1 MDMTGDALWWLVTVL
16 AVVCAVLAVM
26 LLRKPR
32 PAQAEADHRASG
44 TDAVPSPPGAAK
56 PAAVSPGAGSLANVL
71 APQPAAA
78 APQRNPVAA
87 LVAPPAVKP
96 PTTLVVTRARRYELR
111 DGAPEPVLM
120 LERAAE
126 SVWEHAPVANCT
138 PMQRDTLAAALAHA
152 TLLAPSAAPQEAE
165 LFSLK
170 LRAGAALAL
179 ARGEIAAA
187 PGGMLRAQPAQS
199 LDATRAAPLAAIVLA
214 LRCAPVYLGGLR
226 SRVSSIQAEA
236 AVLLKRPTP
245 VDDRFKALLQDLTR
259 YLREVEE
266 NHAGVIRKPVFVA
279 RVADFCVQA
288 EAQWRAAIDTASAL
302 RHRLQSQLGHEDF
315 DLRAASDW
323 KALWLEYETRRR
335 LARCTARMLAC
346 WHGLRL
352 ALGEA
357 APAASAVLRGA
368 METLRIAVEA
378 DAAMGRALQA
388 RALGLAAPLEKDAAQ
403 AALRELL
410 QTAQAIDAGFAGEPE
425 LQLLLRLDALGRV
438 ADVRGPLA
446 AD

>member
-1 MDMTGDALWWLVTVL
+1 MTGDALWWLVMVL
-16 AVVCAVLAVM
+16 AVVCTVLAVM

-32 PAQAEADHRASG
+32 LGRPD
-44 TDAVPSPPGAAK
+44 VPDSPQGV
-56 PAAVSPGAGSLANVL
+56 PAASAAPAGARPAPLSLATPSAANGL
-71 APQPAAA
+71 APQPAAG

-96 PTTLVVTRARRYELR
+96 PTTLVAARARRYELR
-111 DGAPEPVLM
+111 DGAPEPVLT
-120 LERAAE
+120 LERAELTA
-126 SVWEHAPVANCT
+126 WAHAPVVHCT

-152 TLLAPSAAPQEAE
+152 PLLAPPAPPSEAD
-165 LFSLK
+165 LYCLK

-187 PGGMLRAQPAQS
+187 PGGLLRALPAQA
-199 LDATRAAPLAAIVLA
+199 LDAARAAPLAAIVLA

-226 SRVSSIQAEA
+226 SRVGSIQAEA
-236 AVLLKRPTP
+236 AALLKRPAP
-245 VDDRFKALLQDLTR
+245 GDDRFKALLQDLTR

-279 RVADFCVQA
+279 RVTDFCVQA
-288 EAQWRAAIDTASAL
+288 EAAWRSANDTVGAL
-302 RHRLQSQLGHEDF
+302 RGRLQSSLASEPF
-315 DLRAASDW
+315 DARAAADW
-323 KALWLEYETRRR
+323 SSLWQEYEARRR
-335 LARCTARMLAC
+335 LARCAARMLAA

-368 METLRIAVEA
+368 MEGLRAAVEA
-378 DAAMGRALQA
+378 DAALGRVLQTRALD
-388 RALGLAAPLEKDAAQ
+388 LSAPLEKEAAQ
-403 AALRELL
+403 RALSELL
-410 QTAQAIDAGFAGEPE
+410 QSAQAIDAGFAGETE
-425 LQLLLRLDALGRV
+425 LQLLLRLDVLGRV
-438 ADVRGPLA
+438 ADVRGPIA

>member
-1 MDMTGDALWWLVTVL
+1 MTGDALWWLVMVL
-16 AVVCAVLAVM
+16 AVVCTVLAVM

-32 PAQAEADHRASG
+32 AGRPETPDDTTGVSAAPAL
-44 TDAVPSPPGAAK
+44 PGGAK
-56 PAAVSPGAGSLANVL
+56 PAAASLAAAATANVL
-71 APQPAAA
+71 APQPAAG

-96 PTTLVVTRARRYELR
+96 PTTLVAARARRYELR
-111 DGAPEPVLM
+111 DGAPEPVLT
-120 LERAAE
+120 LERAAV
-126 SVWEHAPVANCT
+126 SAWEHAPVVHCT
-138 PMQRDTLAAALAHA
+138 PMQRDALAAALAHA
-152 TLLAPSAAPQEAE
+152 PLLAPSVLLSEAD
-165 LFSLK
+165 LYCLK

-187 PGGMLRAQPAQS
+187 PGGVLRAQPAQS

-214 LRCAPVYLGGLR
+214 LRCSPVYLGGLR
-226 SRVSSIQAEA
+226 SRVGSIQAEA
-236 AVLLKRPTP
+236 AVLLKRPAP
-245 VDDRFKALLQDLTR
+245 GDDRFKALLQDLTR

-288 EAQWRAAIDTASAL
+288 EALWRSANDTVGAL
-302 RHRLQSQLGHEDF
+302 RSRLQSNLASEPF
-315 DLRAASDW
+315 DARAAADW
-323 KALWLEYETRRR
+323 SALQQEYEARRR
-335 LARCTARMLAC
+335 LARCAARMLAS

-368 METLRIAVEA
+368 MDSLRAAVEA
-378 DAAMGRALQA
+378 DAALGRMLQA
-388 RALGLAAPLEKDAAQ
+388 RALGLAAPLDKNAAQ
-403 AALRELL
+403 GVLNELL
-410 QTAQAIDAGFAGEPE
+410 QTAQAIDAGFAGETE
-425 LQLLLRLDALGRV
+425 LQLLLRLDTLGRV
-438 ADVRGPLA
+438 TDVRGPIA

>member
-1 MDMTGDALWWLVTVL
+1 MTGDALWWLVMVL
-16 AVVCAVLAVM
+16 AVVCTVLAVM
-26 LLRKPR
+26 LLRQPR
-32 PAQAEADHRASG
+32 VGPSEPIDELPEAAALPAPQ
-44 TDAVPSPPGAAK
+44 GAAK
-56 PAAVSPGAGSLANVL
+56 PAAASPGGTSVANVL
-71 APQPAAA
+71 APQPAAG

-96 PTTLVVTRARRYELR
+96 PTTLVVARARRYELR
-111 DGAPEPVLM
+111 DGVPEPVLT
-120 LERAAE
+120 LERATA
-126 SVWEHAPVANCT
+126 SAWEHAPLVHCT

-152 TLLAPSAAPQEAE
+152 TLLAPAMPPSEAD
-165 LFSLK
+165 LYCLT

-187 PGGMLRAQPAQS
+187 PGGTLRAQPAQS
-199 LDATRAAPLAAIVLA
+199 LDAARAAPLAAIVLA

-226 SRVSSIQAEA
+226 SRVGSIQAEA
-236 AVLLKRPTP
+236 AMLLRRPAP
-245 VDDRFKALLQDLTR
+245 GDDRFKALLQDLTR

-288 EAQWRAAIDTASAL
+288 EALWRAAIDTVGAL
-302 RHRLQSQLGHEDF
+302 RGRLQSQLAAEPF
-315 DLRAASDW
+315 DARAAAEW
-323 KALWLEYETRRR
+323 AVLWQEYEARRR
-335 LARCTARMLAC
+335 LARCAARMLAG

-357 APAASAVLRGA
+357 APSASAVLRGA
-368 METLRIAVEA
+368 MDGLRSAVEA
-378 DAAMGRALQA
+378 DAALGRTLRA
-388 RALGLAAPLEKDAAQ
+388 RALDVAAPLEKDAAQ
-403 AALRELL
+403 AALAELL
-410 QTAQAIDAGFAGEPE
+410 QAAQAIDAGFAGEAE
-425 LQLLLRLDALGRV
+425 LQLLLRLDTLGRV

>member
-1 MDMTGDALWWLVTVL
+1 MTGDALWWLVMVL
-16 AVVCAVLAVM
+16 AVVCTVLAVM

-32 PAQAEADHRASG
+32 VDRPESPGNAPGSAVASDLQG
-44 TDAVPSPPGAAK
+44 GAK
-56 PAAVSPGAGSLANVL
+56 PAAAAPATASTANVL
-71 APQPAAA
+71 APQPAAG

-96 PTTLVVTRARRYELR
+96 PTTLVAARARRYELR
-111 DGAPEPVLM
+111 DGMPEPVLS
-120 LERAAE
+120 LERAA
-126 SVWEHAPVANCT
+126 VATWEHAPVVHCT
-138 PMQRDTLAAALAHA
+138 PMQRDTLGAALAHA
-152 TLLAPSAAPQEAE
+152 PLLAPSVPPSEAD
-165 LFSLK
+165 LYCLK

-187 PGGMLRAQPAQS
+187 PGGVLRAQPAQS

-226 SRVSSIQAEA
+226 SRVGSIQAEA
-236 AVLLKRPTP
+236 AGLLKRPAP
-245 VDDRFKALLQDLTR
+245 GDDRFKTLLQDLTR

-288 EAQWRAAIDTASAL
+288 EALWRGANETVGALRGRLQSNLASEPFDARAAADWSAL
-302 RHRLQSQLGHEDF
+302 RQ
-315 DLRAASDW
+315 
-323 KALWLEYETRRR
+323 EYEARRR
-335 LARCTARMLAC
+335 LARCAARMLAG

-357 APAASAVLRGA
+357 APSASAVLRGA
-368 METLRIAVEA
+368 MDSLRAAVEA
-378 DAAMGRALQA
+378 DAALGRVLQA
-388 RALGLAAPLEKDAAQ
+388 RALGLAAPLDQEAAQ
-403 AALRELL
+403 GALNELL
-410 QTAQAIDAGFAGEPE
+410 QTAQAIDAGFAGETE
-425 LQLLLRLDALGRV
+425 LQLLLRLDTLGRV
-438 ADVRGPLA
+438 ADVRGPIA